1 MVVLERLNEVEF
13 VDLFLGPDYCEVFRE
28 APCGE
33 SRRVPLPDS
42 HAEVIPALRD
52 RCEAQR
58 EECQGDEFSLLVGG
72 TRYRVTTTFDSRR
85 RAVYVLRKASA
96 SLRRLPELGLSP
108 FVIRT
113 VLDPEL
119 EGLVVVV
126 GGPGDGKTS
135 TVATIVAERIRRFGG
150 AGQTIEQPIEVNLE
164 GLHGEHG
171 RIVQEEIFH
180 EVDYAQS
187 LVKAMRIT
195 SRVVMMGELR
205 HPAAALQAIIAG
217 ISGKLVIT
225 TLHGKSVEDGIER
238 LVALAAAASANTP
251 INPYTLLTS
260 GLKLVIHQS
269 LVPSAD
275 SVDAPKRLVTRALS
289 LADDALRPAIQAKIR
304 DGRISALNQEIEQQ
318 QQQSTWRPGVVPG
331 GRA

>member
-1 MVVLERLNEVEF
+1 MSDLNRLNEVEF
-13 VDLFLGPDYCEVFRE
+13 VDLFLGPDYCELFRE

-42 HAEVIPALRD
+42 HASVASLLRD
-52 RCEAQR
+52 HCSSLR
-58 EECQGDEFSLLVGG
+58 EECGGDEFSLLLG
-72 TRYRVTTTFDSRR
+72 TVRYRVTTTFDSRR
-85 RAVYVLRKASA
+85 QPVYVLRKASA

-113 VLDPEL
+113 VLDPDL

-135 TVATIVAERIRRFGG
+135 TVATIVAERVRRFGG
-150 AGQTIEQPIEVNLE
+150 AGQTIEQPIEVSLE
-164 GLHGEHG
+164 GLHGDHG

-180 EVDYAQS
+180 ESEYAHS
-187 LVKAMRIT
+187 LIKAMRIT

-217 ISGKLVIT
+217 VSGKLVIT

-238 LVALAAAASANTP
+238 LVALAAAAAVNTP
-251 INPYTLLTS
+251 INPYALLTS

-269 LVPSAD
+269 LVPTS
-275 SVDAPKRLVTRALS
+275 DAPDTSKRLVTRALS
-289 LADDALRPAIQAKIR
+289 LADDTLRPAIQAKIR

-331 GRA
+331 GRS